1 MSLISNR
8 CRFFLLHIVGLSMT
22 TQLCGMTVPPLALVA
37 PSARLPVKGDAS
49 KADDLN
55 FDVASIKP
63 NVDPNGRFNL
73 RFTPNGFSTRRCTL
87 RTLIIFAFSLKDGRL
102 IVNLPEGKEATY
114 DIEAKVAEGDVSTYT
129 QLTDLQK
136 LAMLQRLLADRFQL
150 KFHFIPKEVPVY
162 ALVVS
167 NKGPKLTSAK
177 PNADGK
183 IEKTMQVT
191 GTYTLTATGWTADDF
206 FQFLSEVS
214 GRYVVN
220 RTGLTG
226 TYDFTLSCAP
236 DPSVDSRQDITFDG
250 PVIFTALREQLGLA
264 LEPSTTML
272 NAIVIDHVEAPTP
285 N

>member
-1 MSLISNR
+1 MSLIPNLLRS
-8 CRFFLLHIVGLSMT
+8 FLLLTVISSMT
-22 TQLCGMTVPPLALVA
+22 TQLCGMTPPRSALVA
-37 PSARLPVKGDAS
+37 PSARSFVMEDEPQ
-49 KADDLN
+49 ADTLN
-55 FDVASIKP
+55 FDVVSVKP
-63 NVDPNGRFNL
+63 NADPNGRFNL
-73 RFTPNGFSTRRCTL
+73 RFTPDGFSTRRCTL

-114 DIEAKVAEGDVSTYT
+114 DIDAKVAEGDFSTYR
-129 QLTDLQK
+129 QLTDMQK
-136 LAMLQRLLADRFQL
+136 LPMLQRLLADRFQL
-150 KFHFIPKEVPVY
+150 KFHFVPKEIPVY

-167 NKGPKLTSAK
+167 KNGSKLAVAK
-177 PNADGK
+177 PNVDGK

-191 GTYTLTATGWTADDF
+191 GRYTLTATGLTTDDF

-226 TYDFTLSCAP
+226 AYDFTLSCAP

-264 LEPSTTML
+264 LEPSTAML
-272 NAIVIDHVEAPTP
+272 DAIVIDHVEAPTP